1 LVFQARKSR
10 NEESPLS
17 IRLMLAAGLLLAGSL
32 PAMAADIWE
41 EGGSGAVAILPEP
54 RYPQGITGGSFYCSE
69 QKWGFLF
76 RTDAALALPANGT
89 AGSITV
95 RGEPY
100 PFAAEISPGSV
111 HAPVPD
117 TMLEGLKSGTSMSV
131 TIGEGDT
138 KLAAVFNLNASRRV
152 IEAIAP
158 RCSPAKL
165 PDMAGY
171 ERVTLSEMSL
181 AVISAKPL
189 LEDELRLFR
198 QTTGKQPVLAAE
210 FIDVGPGRQL
220 MFASICGS
228 TSYYG
233 DSGCNLNGFAMMAD
247 EPEWRQ
253 VYNTEGMHLFLD
265 RKAANGGWP
274 SLVTLPVVGVGE
286 PTHWVWGGHHYMLRD
301 QVISEED
308 LADEDDEEE
317 GDGGQ

>member
-1 LVFQARKSR
+1 V
-10 NEESPLS
+10 
-17 IRLMLAAGLLLAGSL
+17 LAGSL
-32 PAMAADIWE
+32 PTLAADAWE

-54 RYPQGITGGSFYCSE
+54 RYPQGITGGSLFCSE
-69 QKWGFLF
+69 QQWGFMF
-76 RTDAALALPANGT
+76 RIEAGRPLPENGA

-100 PFAAEISPGSV
+100 AFAAEVKSGSL
-111 HAPVPD
+111 HAPVPVAILD
-117 TMLEGLKSGTSMSV
+117 GLKSGTSMAV
-131 TIGEGDT
+131 TVGTGAA

-158 RCSPAKL
+158 RCSQI
-165 PDMAGY
+165 DMAGY
-171 ERVTLSEMSL
+171 DRVTLSEMSL

-189 LEDELRLFR
+189 LEEELKLFR
-198 QTTGKQPVLAAE
+198 QATGQQPKLAAE

-228 TSYYG
+228 TAYYG
-233 DSGCNLNGFAMMAD
+233 DSGCNLNGFAMTAD
-247 EPEWRQ
+247 APEWRE

-265 RKAANGGWP
+265 PNASNGGWP
-274 SLVTLPVVGVGE
+274 NLVTLSVVGGTE
-286 PTHWVWGGHHYMLRD
+286 ATHWIWGGDRYMLRD

-308 LADEDDEEE
+308 PPAEDPEE